1 MGEDMAME
9 DMVAMEATVM
19 ERDLLKLKLKL
30 MLSQDTPED
39 MEDMDME
46 DMVVMDVATT
56 ERGRLMLRLD
66 TTVDTPEDMEVMEV
80 TDVATTERG
89 KLMLRLDTPEDME
102 DMDMEAMVV
111 MDVAT
116 MERGRLKLNP
126 AMVVMDMVVM
136 AVHMEVMVDMV
147 IAVKFLPLFI
157 IPPPIID
164 ILIGFKTKNM
174 NKLEPFQKAF
184 TISY

>member
-1 MGEDMAME
+1 MG
-9 DMVAMEATVM
+9 
-19 ERDLLKLKLKL
+19 
-30 MLSQDTPED
+30 
-39 MEDMDME
+39 
-46 DMVVMDVATT
+46 
-56 ERGRLMLRLD
+56 
-66 TTVDTPEDMEVMEV
+66 

-102 DMDMEAMVV
+102 DMDMVV
-111 MDVAT
+111 MVAMDVDT
-116 MERGRLKLNP
+116 MARGKLMLNS

-136 AVHMEVMVDMV
+136 AVHMEDMVDMV

-174 NKLEPFQKAF
+174 NK
-184 TISY
+184 T

>member
-1 MGEDMAME
+1 ME
-9 DMVAMEATVM
+9 DM
-19 ERDLLKLKLKL
+19 
-30 MLSQDTPED
+30 
-39 MEDMDME
+39 
-46 DMVVMDVATT
+46 
-56 ERGRLMLRLD
+56 
-66 TTVDTPEDMEVMEV
+66 DMEVMEV

-111 MDVAT
+111 MDVDT
-116 MERGRLKLNP
+116 MARGKLMLNP

-157 IPPPIID
+157 ISPPPS
-164 ILIGFKTKNM
+164 LIFLLVLRQKT
-174 NKLEPFQKAF
+174 
-184 TISY
+184 

>member
-1 MGEDMAME
+1 MEDMAME

-19 ERDLLKLKLKL
+19 ERDLLKLKLRL
-30 MLSQDTPED
+30 MLSQAISPED
-39 MEDMDME
+39 MEAIVME
-46 DMVVMDVATT
+46 VMEVTDVATT

-80 TDVATTERG
+80 TDAATTERG

-102 DMDMEAMVV
+102 DMDMVA
-111 MDVAT
+111 MDVDT
-116 MERGRLKLNP
+116 MARGKLMLNP

-157 IPPPIID
+157 I
-164 ILIGFKTKNM
+164 
-174 NKLEPFQKAF
+174 
-184 TISY
+184 

>member
-1 MGEDMAME
+1 MGEAMGMEVME
-9 DMVAMEATVM
+9 DT
-19 ERDLLKLKLKL
+19 
-30 MLSQDTPED
+30 
-39 MEDMDME
+39 
-46 DMVVMDVATT
+46 DVATT

-116 MERGRLKLNP
+116 MERGRLKLRLDTPEDMEDMDMVAMDVDTMARGKLMLNP

-147 IAVKFLPLFI
+147 IAVEFLPLFI
-157 IPPPIID
+157 IPPPHH
-164 ILIGFKTKNM
+164 
-174 NKLEPFQKAF
+174 
-184 TISY
+184 

>member
-1 MGEDMAME
+1 MGEAMVMEVME
-9 DMVAMEATVM
+9 DT
-19 ERDLLKLKLKL
+19 
-30 MLSQDTPED
+30 
-39 MEDMDME
+39 
-46 DMVVMDVATT
+46 DVATT

-66 TTVDTPEDMEVMEV
+66 TTVDTPEDMEVMKV
-80 TDVATTERG
+80 TDMGTTERG

-116 MERGRLKLNP
+116 MERGRLKLRLDTP
-126 AMVVMDMVVM
+126 EDMEDMDMVVMDMVVM

-157 IPPPIID
+157 ISPPPIID

-174 NKLEPFQKAF
+174 NK
-184 TISY
+184 T

>member
-1 MGEDMAME
+1 
-9 DMVAMEATVM
+9 MEATVM

-39 MEDMDME
+39 MEDVDME
-46 DMVVMDVATT
+46 FMEVTDVATT

-89 KLMLRLDTPEDME
+89 KLMLRLATPEDMV
-102 DMDMEAMVV
+102 DMDV
-111 MDVAT
+111 DT
-116 MERGRLKLNP
+116 MARGKLMLNP

-136 AVHMEVMVDMV
+136 AVHMEV
-147 IAVKFLPLFI
+147 
-157 IPPPIID
+157 
-164 ILIGFKTKNM
+164 
-174 NKLEPFQKAF
+174 
-184 TISY
+184 

>member
-1 MGEDMAME
+1 
-9 DMVAMEATVM
+9 
-19 ERDLLKLKLKL
+19 
-30 MLSQDTPED
+30 MLSQAISPED
-39 MEDMDME
+39 MEAMVME
-46 DMVVMDVATT
+46 VMEVTDVATT

-102 DMDMEAMVV
+102 DMDMAAMVV
-111 MDVAT
+111 MDV
-116 MERGRLKLNP
+116 
-126 AMVVMDMVVM
+126 VVM

-157 IPPPIID
+157 I
-164 ILIGFKTKNM
+164 
-174 NKLEPFQKAF
+174 
-184 TISY
+184 S